1 VKIAF
6 ILFKYFPFGGLQRD
20 FFRIAS
26 ACARR
31 GHDVEVY
38 TLSWQGEKPEHF
50 NLHLVPVRAVTN
62 HGRYRRF
69 AQWLRNHFQ
78 DHPVDVKVGFNK
90 LPGLDIYYAA
100 DACYE
105 EKARTLRGG
114 LYRLGNRYKYFHAS
128 EHAVFSPESTTE
140 ILLISTEQ
148 KPVHQRYYQ
157 TPDERFH
164 LLPPGISPD
173 RRAPDNAR
181 QRRQAFRDRS
191 QLRDNHLL
199 MLMVGSGFKT
209 KGLDRAL
216 LAMKS
221 LPEHLL
227 SRTSFVVIGQDNPSY
242 FYRYARSL
250 GIARR
255 MSILEGRDDIP
266 DFLLGADLLLHPAYH
281 ENTGTVL
288 LEAAVAGL
296 PVLTTDVCGYAHY
309 IEEAGAGIVLQ
320 SPFSQ
325 PKLNDSLAAM
335 LDSDVK
341 RQQWQENGLRFAAT
355 ADIYSMPEKAA
366 VLIEKIAERKN
377 NIVRN

>member
-1 VKIAF
+1 
-6 ILFKYFPFGGLQRD
+6 
-20 FFRIAS
+20 
-26 ACARR
+26 
-31 GHDVEVY
+31 
-38 TLSWQGEKPEHF
+38 
-50 NLHLVPVRAVTN
+50 
-62 HGRYRRF
+62 
-69 AQWLRNHFQ
+69 
-78 DHPVDVKVGFNK
+78 
-90 LPGLDIYYAA
+90 
-100 DACYE
+100 
-105 EKARTLRGG
+105 
-114 LYRLGNRYKYFHAS
+114 
-128 EHAVFSPESTTE
+128 
-140 ILLISTEQ
+140 
-148 KPVHQRYYQ
+148 
-157 TPDERFH
+157 
-164 LLPPGISPD
+164 
-173 RRAPDNAR
+173 
-181 QRRQAFRDRS
+181 
-191 QLRDNHLL
+191 

-377 NIVRN
+377 NIARNRIFSLAT